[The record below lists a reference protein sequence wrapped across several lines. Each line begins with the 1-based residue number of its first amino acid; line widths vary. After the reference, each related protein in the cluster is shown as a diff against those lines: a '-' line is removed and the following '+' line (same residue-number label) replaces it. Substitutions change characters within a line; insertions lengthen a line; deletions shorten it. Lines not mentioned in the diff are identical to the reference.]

1 MGDIIKRN
9 KLLFVVNDA
18 GFFLSHRLP
27 LACAA
32 KAAGY
37 EVYVATPDGANVD
50 KIRNYQFGL
59 YLIPMSRKGIVPMA
73 ELRSIF
79 ALYQLYRQTVPDIVH
94 HITIKPVLYGGLMAR
109 LAGVRSMVSA
119 ITGLGFVFVNQGFK
133 TQLLR
138 LSVRMAYRFALAH
151 WNSRVI
157 FQNPDDRA
165 LFIERNFVKEN
176 RAVLIQGSGVDMSR
190 FAPTPE
196 SEGTPLVVLVAR
208 MIWDK
213 GVAEF
218 VEAARRLGALGVK
231 ARFALVGDSD
241 QGNFAAVPIS
251 QLIAW
256 RDEGVVE
263 WWGHQGDMPKVL
275 AQAHVVCL
283 PSFYG
288 EGVPKSLIE
297 AAASGRPIVTTNMPG
312 CREIVQNEENGL
324 LVRPRDVDSLVT
336 ALRRLIED
344 GDLRKRFGTRGREIA
359 MAGFSIEQVVAE
371 TLAVYKELLA

>member
-1 MGDIIKRN
+1 MSVGR
-9 KLLFVVNDA
+9 LLFVVNEV

-32 KAAGY
+32 RNAGY
-37 EVYVATPDGANVD
+37 EVHIAAPDGVASEQVRAN
-50 KIRNYQFGL
+50 KIFFHP
-59 YLIPMSRKGIVPMA
+59 IPINRKGISPLA
-73 ELRSIF
+73 EIYSMIAMYR
-79 ALYQLYRQTVPDIVH
+79 LYKKLLPDIVH
-94 HITIKPVLYGGLMAR
+94 HVTIKPVLYGGLAAR
-109 LAGVRSMVSA
+109 LARVRAVVSA
-119 ITGLGFVFVNQGFK
+119 VTGLGFVFVSRGFGMRI
-133 TQLLR
+133 LR
-138 LSVRMAYRFALAH
+138 AGIKAVYRLALDHA
-151 WNSRVI
+151 NSRVI
-157 FQNPDDRA
+157 FQNPDDRE
-165 LFIERNFVKEN
+165 LFVRESLLLEN
-176 RAVLIQGSGVDMSR
+176 RTVLIRGSGVDMAC
-190 FAPTPE
+190 FFPHPE
-196 SEGTPLVVLVAR
+196 PDGVPLVVLSAR
-208 MIWDK
+208 MLWDK
-213 GVAEF
+213 GVGEF
-218 VEAARRLGALGVK
+218 VEAAIKLKAHGVR

-241 QGNFAAVPIS
+241 EGNFAAVPIT
-251 QLIAW
+251 QLSAW
-256 RDEGVVE
+256 RDKGIVE
-263 WWGHQGDMPKVL
+263 WWGHQGDMPNVL